1 MTEHKNDSL
10 QYLHRHILHEATTDE
25 LLDEILRRKEGIDD
39 GADVLLDLL
48 VERGILGY
56 EDEDN
61 DLGLYR
67 KL

>member
-10 QYLHRHILHEATTDE
+10 QYLHRHILQATTTDE
-25 LLDEILRRKEGIDD
+25 LLDEILRRKEEFD